1 MDVNRKLALIVA
13 AIVLPGGFVIL
24 LGAVLLKALKQTAP
38 GRKMFELAQKRVP
51 TLQALRDPPPAEQ
64 CFALNPSDAIL
75 V

>member
-38 GRKMFELAQKRVP
+38 GRKMFELARKRVP
-51 TLQALRDPPPAEQ
+51 TLQALRDSVFGQRQA
-64 CFALNPSDAIL
+64 A
-75 V
+75 